1 MNHIT
6 GGGFMRIFRGL
17 PEGLATNID
26 TQAFPTPNVF
36 NWLQQQANIDTK
48 EMYNVFNMGI
58 GFTVIID
65 KKMLRKHSI
74 F

>member
-6 GGGFMRIFRGL
+6 GGGFMRIFHGL
-17 PEGLATNID
+17 PEGLAANID

-48 EMYNVFNMGI
+48 EMYNVFNMGL
-58 GFTVIID
+58 VS
-65 KKMLRKHSI
+65 LS
-74 F
+74 

>member
-6 GGGFMRIFRGL
+6 GGGFMRIFHVVTRRFS
-17 PEGLATNID
+17 ANID